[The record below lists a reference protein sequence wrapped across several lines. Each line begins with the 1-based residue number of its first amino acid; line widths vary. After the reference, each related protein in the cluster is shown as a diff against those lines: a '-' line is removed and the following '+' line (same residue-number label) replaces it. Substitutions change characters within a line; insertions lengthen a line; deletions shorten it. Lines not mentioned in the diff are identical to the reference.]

1 MAIWLVILI
10 GLIGGVAVG
19 LQAPIGGSMGARIGG
34 TASSFIIHLGG
45 LIFTSILLVFRGG
58 ERVREWNTLPW
69 YMLIAGIF
77 GLILYLTISVTQPR
91 LGSAMMIVLIILG
104 QLLVGVILDH
114 YGLLGV
120 AVRQIDVPRVLGII
134 ALVGGAYLIAR

>member
-10 GLIGGVAVG
+10 GLVGGVAVG

-45 LIFTSILLVFRGG
+45 LIFSGILLFLRGG
-58 ERVREWNTLPW
+58 EKIRDWQTLPP
-69 YMLIAGIF
+69 YMLAAGIF

-91 LGSAMMIVLIILG
+91 LGSAMMIALIIVG

-120 AVRQIDVPRVLGII
+120 AVRQIDLPRVLGII
-134 ALVGGAYLIAR
+134 ALVAGAYLVAR